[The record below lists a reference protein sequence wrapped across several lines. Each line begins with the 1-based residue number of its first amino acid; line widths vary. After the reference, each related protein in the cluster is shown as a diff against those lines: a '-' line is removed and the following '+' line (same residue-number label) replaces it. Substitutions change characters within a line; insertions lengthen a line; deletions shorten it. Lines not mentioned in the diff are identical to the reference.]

1 MFLEG
6 RIVTMNFKQLLAIGV
21 ILTLIGIIIYGVVA
35 DNNDDDEFN
44 GMMTVYPD
52 DVDPDSLGVD
62 VGDVAKD
69 FQLRDLDNNL
79 VKLSD
84 FQGKKVFL
92 NFWASWC
99 APCKEEMPDMQRL
112 YEEYSDEVEVIAV
125 NVTGSEVKRSNV
137 DEFVDEYDFTYTI
150 LLDDNNSV
158 SNEYLA
164 SQLPTSYFIN
174 SEGIVQLPRHTGPL
188 TFEDMEEIIQQL
200 D

>member
-1 MFLEG
+1 
-6 RIVTMNFKQLLAIGV
+6 MNFKQLLAIGV
-21 ILTLIGIIIYGVVA
+21 ILTLIGIIIYGFVS
-35 DNNDDDEFN
+35 DNNDEEEFN
-44 GMMTVYPD
+44 GIITVYPD

-84 FQGKKVFL
+84 FKGKKVFL

-99 APCKEEMPDMQRL
+99 APCKEEMPDMQKL

-137 DEFVDEYDFTYTI
+137 DEFVDEYNFTYTI

-174 SEGIVQLPRHTGPL
+174 SKGIVQLPRHTGPL
-188 TFEDMEEIIQQL
+188 TFEDMEEIIKQL

>member
-1 MFLEG
+1 
-6 RIVTMNFKQLLAIGV
+6 MNFKQLLAIGV

-92 NFWASWC
+92 NF
-99 APCKEEMPDMQRL
+99 
-112 YEEYSDEVEVIAV
+112 
-125 NVTGSEVKRSNV
+125 
-137 DEFVDEYDFTYTI
+137 
-150 LLDDNNSV
+150 
-158 SNEYLA
+158 
-164 SQLPTSYFIN
+164 
-174 SEGIVQLPRHTGPL
+174 
-188 TFEDMEEIIQQL
+188 
-200 D
+200 